1 MDSITDFISS
11 NPNFS
16 IGCAFLFGITLSTT
30 IISISNSSRQPKKIN
45 TNETELKELSTS
57 LLTIKQELYTSQ
69 TMNNTLIKK
78 LNDLELQ
85 TNTNHNY
92 TLIKLQDITELS
104 SDIKRELIF
113 IKKTND
119 IRNRRYSGGHNS
131 ELQQPQQ
138 PPTPQ
143 SRNRRALTLETG
155 MTEHNIR
162 TNSMYISSTDR
173 PMSSERDEFKGLSPE
188 RESSKSSPSQSDLT
202 PRW

>member
-11 NPNFS
+11 NPNLS

-30 IISISNSSRQPKKIN
+30 IISISNSSRQPKETN
-45 TNETELKELSTS
+45 TNESEIKELSSS
-57 LLTIKQELYTSQ
+57 LQSIKQELYTTQ

-78 LNDLELQ
+78 LNDIELQ
-85 TNTNHNY
+85 TNNNHNY

-119 IRNRRYSGGHNS
+119 IRNRRYSGNHNS
-131 ELQQPQQ
+131 DPQQPQQ